1 MWRGFEGRVLLA
13 SVATLLLTAA
23 TPAGLVST
31 RGLVQ
36 RLGRAGRA
44 TVAFRAVTRSEGGV
58 RARRGTLALEP
69 PDRVRIDFP
78 ALGER
83 IALRSDGGEWVQ
95 PAARQMLTL
104 TTQHVASTM
113 GLWRL
118 FLNPEEGLYAERRL
132 TANRFRLGLAA
143 TETTLP
149 ESVTVTLAG
158 TGLPSRIEFVSPAG
172 DLETYEFG
180 AWRFGPARGAAGF
193 RLAAPRGYEVL
204 PMP

>member
-1 MWRGFEGRVLLA
+1 MRRGFGGRVLLA

-132 TANRFRLGLAA
+132 TANRFRLGLDHGELDSGKRDLA
-143 TETTLP
+143 
-149 ESVTVTLAG
+149 ESDRVRESCGRSRNLRVRRLAV
-158 TGLPSRIEFVSPAG
+158 RAR
-172 DLETYEFG
+172 
-180 AWRFGPARGAAGF
+180 AWRGW
-193 RLAAPRGYEVL
+193 L
-204 PMP
+204 